1 VTNWENRSLPF
12 RYPQVQAALTV
23 DDTQGGGTEP
33 RLFSGTFSAR
43 PGVDTFLQFAD
54 IAAGSGNMTRGQ
66 VWINGFAVGRYWNIG
81 PQETLYIPGDLLKEE
96 NRIDILD
103 LHSDGSLPYPRFC
116 DTQKIDGLAEN
127 AEVVLA

>member
-1 VTNWENRSLPF
+1 NPC
-12 RYPQVQAALTV
+12 
-23 DDTQGGGTEP
+23 TEP
-33 RLFSGTFSAR
+33 RLFSGTFSAI

-66 VWINGFAVGRYWNIG
+66 VWINGFTVGRYWNIG

-103 LHSDGSLPYPRFC
+103 LHSDGTMPDARFC
-116 DTQKIDGLAEN
+116 DTQKIDGLTEN
-127 AEVVLA
+127 AEVVFA